1 MKKSWKI
8 LANLNHDF
16 FFFDYFTVCILH
28 EHWAPTTH
36 CNYFIIVV
44 IMLRKV
50 YHTVFHRGLPTLD
63 KVQTAIID
71 LSWND
76 EGLRHFKNC
85 ITYLES
91 NKSWGRKKEEKKQYH
106 QEVVTSYY
114 ITDNKNECHVCST
127 IIANKGK
134 QNQKCTIILLVWSF
148 YGYFLTTFYVISM

>member
-1 MKKSWKI
+1 MAVYWVVYEIERKHTTMRSNMKIFLSICTKWK
-8 LANLNHDF
+8 LELVYPMFSNEWKNHGKYSQIWIMIF
-16 FFFDYFTVCILH
+16 FPDYFTVCILH

-76 EGLRHFKNC
+76 EGIYLGILR
-85 ITYLES
+85 I
-91 NKSWGRKKEEKKQYH
+91 
-106 QEVVTSYY
+106 V
-114 ITDNKNECHVCST
+114 
-127 IIANKGK
+127 
-134 QNQKCTIILLVWSF
+134 
-148 YGYFLTTFYVISM
+148 